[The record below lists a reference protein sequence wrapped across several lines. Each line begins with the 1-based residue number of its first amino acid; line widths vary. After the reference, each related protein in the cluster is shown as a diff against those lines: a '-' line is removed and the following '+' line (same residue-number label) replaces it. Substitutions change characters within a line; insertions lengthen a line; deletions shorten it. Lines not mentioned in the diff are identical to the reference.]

1 MITGQQKV
9 QDRYVYLTK
18 GGVSLQSQGNII
30 LGEGMA
36 YISSEKKVFY
46 QAQND
51 YIDIKKIITLSYKNT
66 QLNMQVFNT
75 GHRDGYTMIHLVDKR
90 ILIVDDKALNSTLI
104 KMGVLGFYNKKL
116 FEPVILS
123 KDVKVYRVL

>member
-1 MITGQQKV
+1 
-9 QDRYVYLTK
+9 
-18 GGVSLQSQGNII
+18 
-30 LGEGMA
+30 
-36 YISSEKKVFY
+36 
-46 QAQND
+46 
-51 YIDIKKIITLSYKNT
+51 
-66 QLNMQVFNT
+66 
-75 GHRDGYTMIHLVDKR
+75 LVDKR